1 MTPRSGARAPMVW
14 GLLVTIALAQR
25 ADPVWVVLWAL
36 VWGTFLYARQLH

>member
-1 MTPRSGARAPMVW
+1 MAASPGARSPLVW
-14 GLLVTIALAQR
+14 GLLVTIVLAQR